1 MSDQVWI
8 YPIHSKSPYL
18 VSTVTHLEISE
29 HAQLPRVVRLAQAWF
44 DACPEPAL
52 EVQTFAVNLSL
63 LEQNDGAPVPVG
75 WCKTR
80 PASLEESSELV
91 VRAYLHLRRQQAWF
105 EVIIRGYEALE
116 TVILSPELLL
126 DFEPSQLE
134 VTTGEAVTTVTTAL
148 ELNIRHEGFFS
159 EQALEELLTNLDFAL
174 NQQRDSSSLAPESL
188 DGVTEDFLFQVL
200 DVRRRP

>member
-8 YPIHSKSPYL
+8 YPIHPRSPYL

-52 EVQTFAVNLSL
+52 EVQTFAVNVTL
-63 LEQNDGAPVPVG
+63 LEQNENAQVPVG

-80 PASLEESSELV
+80 PASLEESSEPV
-91 VRAYLHLRRQQAWF
+91 VRAYLHLVRHQAWF
-105 EVIIRGYEALE
+105 EVSIRGYDTLE
-116 TVILSPELLL
+116 TVVFAPGLLL
-126 DFEPSQLE
+126 ELEPSQPE
-134 VTTGEAVTTVTTAL
+134 STTGETLTTVTAAL
-148 ELNIRHEGFFS
+148 ELTIRHEGVFS
-159 EQALEELLTNLDFAL
+159 EQVLKELLTNLDFAL

-188 DGVTEDFLFQVL
+188 DGVTEDFLFQIL

>member
-1 MSDQVWI
+1 MNHPVWI
-8 YPIHSKSPYL
+8 YPIHSRSPYL

-29 HAQLPRVVRLAQAWF
+29 QAQLPRLVRLAQAWF

-52 EVQTFAVNLSL
+52 DVQTFAVNLSL
-63 LEQNDGAPVPVG
+63 LEQNEGAQVPVG
-75 WCKTR
+75 WCIAR
-80 PASLEESSELV
+80 PASLEESSEPV
-91 VRAYLHLRRQQAWF
+91 VRAYLHLRRQQVWF
-105 EVIIRGYEALE
+105 EVSIRGYDTLE
-116 TVILSPELLL
+116 TVVFPPELLL

-134 VTTGEAVTTVTTAL
+134 VTTGEVVTTITAAL
-148 ELNIRHEGFFS
+148 ELNIRHEGVFS

>member
-1 MSDQVWI
+1 MNDQVWI
-8 YPIHSKSPYL
+8 YPIHSRSPFL

-44 DACPEPAL
+44 DACPESTL

-63 LEQNDGAPVPVG
+63 LEQNESARVPVG
-75 WCKTR
+75 WCKAR
-80 PASLEESSELV
+80 PAPLEESSEPV

-105 EVIIRGYEALE
+105 EVSIRGYDTLE
-116 TVILSPELLL
+116 TVVFPPKLLL
-126 DFEPSQLE
+126 EFEPSQPQS
-134 VTTGEAVTTVTTAL
+134 TTDEAVTTITAAL
-148 ELNIRHEGFFS
+148 ELNIRHEGGFS

-188 DGVTEDFLFQVL
+188 DGLTEDFLFQVL

>member
-1 MSDQVWI
+1 MNHQVWI
-8 YPIHSKSPYL
+8 YPIHSRSPYL

-29 HAQLPRVVRLAQAWF
+29 QSQLHRVVRLAQAWF

-63 LEQNDGAPVPVG
+63 LEQNDGARVPVG
-75 WCKTR
+75 WCKAR
-80 PASLEESSELV
+80 SASLEESSEPV

-105 EVIIRGYEALE
+105 EVSIRGYDTLE
-116 TVILSPELLL
+116 TVVFLPKLLL
-126 DFEPSQLE
+126 EFEPSEPQSA
-134 VTTGEAVTTVTTAL
+134 TGEAVTTVTAAL
-148 ELNIRHEGFFS
+148 ELNIRHEGIFS

-188 DGVTEDFLFQVL
+188 DGVTEHFLFQIL

>member
-1 MSDQVWI
+1 MNHQVWI
-8 YPIHSKSPYL
+8 YPIHSRSPFL
-18 VSTVTHLEISE
+18 VSTVTHLEISQ
-29 HAQLPRVVRLAQAWF
+29 HAQLPRLVRLAQAWF
-44 DACPEPAL
+44 DACPEPTL

-75 WCKTR
+75 WCKAR
-80 PASLEESSELV
+80 PALLEESSEPV
-91 VRAYLHLRRQQAWF
+91 VRASLHLRRQQAWF
-105 EVIIRGYEALE
+105 EVSVRGYDALE
-116 TVILSPELLL
+116 TVVFSPELLL
-126 DFEPSQLE
+126 EFEPSEPQSA
-134 VTTGEAVTTVTTAL
+134 TGEAVTTVTAAL
-148 ELNIRHEGFFS
+148 GLNIRHEGVFS